1 VRKLGARWRG
11 WALGLWG
18 MTIPLAAGRSATLL
32 AQGGR
37 FVDQGI
43 AVEVSVVPAEGTEL
57 KEGGDALV
65 RLRLSDAT
73 TGTPLTRTYPA
84 AWMDPVVAVEEQALS
99 CRQRVEG
106 YVAGGMLKRPR
117 VDLNSYRVLTLNDDA
132 SISVLDPLSGFGGS
146 QLFTSLFLPAPGED
160 WALGSDATRL
170 FVSMPEV
177 NRVAVADTETFKVL
191 TSLETGVHPGRVA
204 VQPDGGY
211 LWVAHRG
218 GVDVFDARQLTRVAR
233 LGTGAGS
240 HEIAFSDDSRWA
252 FVTNAEARTLSVID
266 VRRLAKVH
274 DVALGV
280 RPVGVVYS
288 PPGASAW
295 VATVDGSLVAV
306 SPASKT
312 PTARVAVE
320 EGEAGGIVMAPDGRY
335 AFVLHPRHDRLSIL
349 DTARRR
355 IVQRAKVESRPDQI
369 VFSKE
374 LAYVRHAGSD
384 TVLMI
389 PLAVV
394 GQEGTP
400 VSVIDFT
407 GGQNPLGA
415 GKPSLAAG
423 LAPAPGADAMLVANA
438 ADHLVYYYRE
448 GMAAPMGSFNNG
460 DRQPRA
466 VLALDRS
473 LREKSPGSYETRV
486 HLDAPGAWNLAF
498 FLSSPRLLHCFPLQ
512 VAVDPAIRR
521 PAGPPARAELV
532 DDLSAI
538 AAGKPASIRFKILDS
553 ATGEPRKGLKDVV
566 VLAYQPPGTS
576 RHQLPA
582 SEVEPGLYEVVVP
595 AMVAGSLYLVV
606 ESPGLQWT
614 AQNSPPLRVEIRG

>member
-1 VRKLGARWRG
+1 
-11 WALGLWG
+11 
-18 MTIPLAAGRSATLL
+18 MTLPLAAGRSAL
-32 AQGGR
+32 AAQGGQGGR

-43 AVEVSVVPAEGTEL
+43 AVEVSILPAEGMGL

-65 RLRLSDAT
+65 RIRLSDAT
-73 TGTPLTRTYPA
+73 TGTPLARTYPA

-106 YVAGGMLKRPR
+106 YVAGGLLKRPR
-117 VDLNSYRVLTLNDDA
+117 VDLNSYRILTLNDDA

-146 QLFTSLFLPAPGED
+146 QLLTSLFLPSPGED
-160 WALGSDATRL
+160 WVLSRDGTRL
-170 FVSMPEV
+170 FVSMPAV
-177 NRVAVADTETFKVL
+177 GRVAVADTEAFKVL
-191 TSLETGVHPGRVA
+191 PALETGADPRRIA

-211 LWVAHRG
+211 LWVTHQG
-218 GVDVFDARQLTRVAR
+218 SGGSGSGVDVFDAYRLTRVAR
-233 LGTGAGS
+233 LATGAGR
-240 HEIAFSDDSRWA
+240 HEIAFSGDSRWA
-252 FVTNAEARTLSVID
+252 FVTNADAGTLSVID
-266 VRRLAKVH
+266 VRRLVKVR
-274 DVALGV
+274 DVALGA
-280 RPVGVVYS
+280 RPAGVVYS
-288 PPGASAW
+288 APGASAW
-295 VATVDGSLVAV
+295 VALADGAIVAV
-306 SPASKT
+306 DPADKAPS
-312 PTARVAVE
+312 ARIAAE
-320 EGEAGGIVMAPDGRY
+320 DGAAGGIVLTPDGRF
-335 AFVLHPRHDRLSIL
+335 AFVLHPDRNRLSIL
-349 DTARRR
+349 DTSRRR

-486 HLDAPGAWNLAF
+486 HLDSPGSWSLAF
-498 FLSSPRLLHCFPLQ
+498 FLNSPRLLHCFPLE
-512 VAVDPAIRR
+512 VAVDPSVRR
-521 PAGPPARAELV
+521 PAGPPARAELLV
-532 DDLSAI
+532 GPSTL
-538 AAGKPASIRFKILDS
+538 AAGKPAAVRFKILDA
-553 ATGEPRKGLKDVV
+553 ATGELRKGLKDVV
-566 VLAYQPPGTS
+566 VLAYQPPGTRRS
-576 RHQLPA
+576 QIAA
-582 SEVEPGLYEVVVP
+582 SEVEPGIYEIAVP
-595 AMVAGSLYLVV
+595 PMPAGSLYLVV
-606 ESPGLQWT
+606 ESPALRWT
-614 AQNSPPLRVEIRG
+614 AQSSPPLRLEIRG

>member
-1 VRKLGARWRG
+1 MILS
-11 WALGLWG
+11 
-18 MTIPLAAGRSATLL
+18 LAAGRSVLEAQG
-32 AQGGR
+32 AQGGK

-43 AVEVSVVPAEGTEL
+43 AVEVSVSPAEGTEL

-65 RLRLSDAT
+65 RIRLSDAT
-73 TGTPLTRTYPA
+73 TGTPLARTYPA

-106 YVAGGMLKRPR
+106 YVAGGLLKRPR
-117 VDLNSYRVLTLNDDA
+117 VDLNSYRILTLNDDA

-146 QLFTSLFLPAPGED
+146 QLLTSLFLPSPGED
-160 WALGSDATRL
+160 WVLGRDGTRL
-170 FVSMPEV
+170 FVSMPAV
-177 NRVAVADTETFKVL
+177 GRVAVADTEAFKVL
-191 TSLETGVHPGRVA
+191 PALETGTDPRRIA

-211 LWVAHRG
+211 LWVTHQG
-218 GVDVFDARQLTRVAR
+218 GVDVFDAYRLNRAAR
-233 LGTGAGS
+233 LATGAGR
-240 HEIAFSDDSRWA
+240 HEIAFSGDSRWA
-252 FVTNAEARTLSVID
+252 FVTNADAHTLSVID
-266 VRRLAKVH
+266 VRRLVKVR
-274 DVALGV
+274 DVALGA
-280 RPVGVVYS
+280 RPAGVVYS
-288 PPGASAW
+288 VPGASAW
-295 VATVDGSLVAV
+295 VALADGVVVAV
-306 SPASKT
+306 SPADKIPS
-312 PTARVAVE
+312 ARIAAE
-320 EGEAGGIVMAPDGRY
+320 EGAAGGIVLTPDGRF
-335 AFVLHPRHDRLSIL
+335 AFVLHPDQNRLSIL
-349 DTARRR
+349 DTSRRR
-355 IVQRAKVESRPDQI
+355 IVQRVKVESRPDQV

-473 LREKSPGSYETRV
+473 LRERSPGSYETRV
-486 HLDAPGAWNLAF
+486 HFDSQGSWSLAF
-498 FLSSPRLLHCFPLQ
+498 FLNSPRLLHCFPLE
-512 VAVDPAIRR
+512 VAVDPSVRR

-532 DDLSAI
+532 TGPSAV
-538 AAGKPASIRFKILDS
+538 AAGKPTSVRFKVLDT
-553 ATGEPRKGLKDVV
+553 ATGELRKGLKDVV
-566 VLAYQPPGTS
+566 VLAYQPPGT
-576 RHQLPA
+576 RRQQLA
-582 SEVEPGLYEVVVP
+582 ANEVDPGIYEIAVP
-595 AMVAGSLYLVV
+595 PMPAGSLYLVV
-606 ESPGLQWT
+606 ESPALRWT
-614 AQNSPPLRVEIRG
+614 AQSSPPLRIEIRAHD